1 MKNSLLCLSGG
12 FLVFLFT
19 SLQSNAQEEKKSGFS
34 VNTDIYSNYIWRGS
48 KFGTGPHIQP
58 NIKFTKNG
66 FTAGVWGS
74 FDANGYSETDPYLT
88 YTFPF
93 GLSLGVT
100 DYYYPGLELSDVS
113 AVSGSH
119 ALEINSGFSL
129 KGISLSANYIVN
141 EAGGA
146 GSIGSD
152 MYFQAGY
159 TISNVSL
166 FAGCGNGWHTS
177 DGEFNICN
185 LGIGMSKTITITD
198 LLSIPL
204 VGQIIIN
211 PDKEQLYLVA
221 GFSF

>member
-1 MKNSLLCLSGG
+1 MKNALLSLSG
-12 FLVFLFT
+12 VFLFLLVT
-19 SLQSNAQEEKKSGFS
+19 PLQLLAQEGNKSGFS
-34 VNTDIYSNYIWRGS
+34 ANADIYSNYIWRGT
-48 KFGTGPHIQP
+48 KFGSGPHIQP
-58 NIKFTKNG
+58 SVKFSKGG

-88 YTFPF
+88 YVFPF

-100 DYYYPGLELSDVS
+100 DYYYPGLKLSDVS
-113 AVSGSH
+113 TVNGSH
-119 ALEINSGFSL
+119 ALEINGGYSL
-129 KGISLSANYIVN
+129 KGFSLSANYIVN
-141 EAGGA
+141 EAGAA
-146 GSIGSD
+146 GSKGSD
-152 MYFQAGY
+152 LYFQAGY
-159 TISNVSL
+159 SISNVSL

-177 DGEFNICN
+177 DGDFQVCN
-185 LGIGMSKTITITD
+185 LGIGISKTISITD